1 MTIPR
6 ASTPSA
12 RSRWRITFL
21 PRSNTREKQ
30 TCAFLRSSVLLFGGS
45 TRRARDISS
54 MSQALADVARALAA
68 SPINKLAVYL
78 LSEVPGFPPIV
89 QTVHI
94 LSIAAIMGSVVLIDL
109 RVLGLA
115 LPSQSTAELVRRL
128 MPWTWW
134 ALPVLAVSGLV
145 FVCAQ
150 PARYLSNPVFG
161 LKFAMLAPA
170 IIFAAVFQWGNARDA
185 SFWER
190 SRGRST
196 SARAIAA
203 FSLLLWVGVVMA
215 GRWIAYAD
223 YLFPE

>member
-1 MTIPR
+1 MP
-6 ASTPSA
+6 
-12 RSRWRITFL
+12 
-21 PRSNTREKQ
+21 Q
-30 TCAFLRSSVLLFGGS
+30 T
-45 TRRARDISS
+45 
-54 MSQALADVARALAA
+54 LADLAGALAA
-68 SPINKLAVYL
+68 SPLNRLAVYL
-78 LSEVPGFPPIV
+78 LTEVPGFPPTV
-89 QTVHI
+89 QTLHL
-94 LSIAAIMGSVVLIDL
+94 LSISAIMGSIVLIDL

-115 LPSQSTAELVRRL
+115 LPTQSTNELVRRL

-145 FVCAQ
+145 LVFAR

-170 IIFAAVFQWGNARDA
+170 IVLAVVFQRGSTRHPH
-185 SFWER
+185 FWEGSPR
-190 SRGRST
+190 RRA

-203 FSLLLWVGVVMA
+203 VSLLLWVGVAMA